1 MEEYLINSE
10 SYILAETKANP
21 ANNPTA
27 IFIVGQPGSGKST
40 IINNLSN
47 INNYIFIDG
56 DPYRK
61 NYDDVNNLKYTDIYS
76 YLNESGKVAGKTVEY
91 LINSLSDKRYNL
103 IIEGTLRTTEVP
115 IKTAEL
121 LRNKGYNCK
130 LMVVAMHPAES
141 LLRTVK
147 RYVHLEEANNLRS
160 SDLLARPVDPVIHDK
175 ICKNFSKNL
184 QAVVDSNLFSSVDI
198 YEKNNNVYSDNLNKP
213 INSKLIYENL
223 IKKLSNKEEVKRI
236 NAELKETKK
245 LVENLFSDTSIKPLI
260 TKSKLSTTF
269 TKISNHLNNSRGR

>member
-10 SYILAETKANP
+10 AYILAETKATP
-21 ANNPTA
+21 SNNPTA

-47 INNYIFIDG
+47 KNNYIFIDG
-56 DPYRK
+56 DSYRK
-61 NYDDVNNLKYTDIYS
+61 NYDDINNLKHTDIYS

-130 LMVVAMHPAES
+130 LMVVAMHPSES

-147 RYVHLEEANNLRS
+147 RYVHLEEVNSLIS
-160 SDLLARPVDPVIHDK
+160 GDLLARPVDPIIHDK

-184 QAVVDSNLFSSVDI
+184 QAVIDSNLFSSV
-198 YEKNNNVYSDNLNKP
+198 YSANLNTP

-245 LVENLFSDTSIKPLI
+245 LVENLFSDTSIKPLM

>member
-1 MEEYLINSE
+1 MEEYLVNSE
-10 SYILAETKANP
+10 AYILADTKANTS
-21 ANNPTA
+21 NNPTA
-27 IFIVGQPGSGKST
+27 IFVVGQPGSGKST
-40 IINNLSN
+40 IINNLAN
-47 INNYIFIDG
+47 KNNYIFIDG
-56 DPYRK
+56 DSYRK
-61 NYDDVNNLKYTDIYS
+61 NYDDVNNLKHTDIYS
-76 YLNESGKVAGKTVEY
+76 YLNESGKIAGKTVEY

-121 LRNKGYNCK
+121 LKNKGYNCK
-130 LMVVAMHPAES
+130 LMVVAMHPSES
-141 LLRTVK
+141 LLRTVN
-147 RYVHLEEANNLRS
+147 RYVHLEKANNLVS
-160 SDLLARPVDPVIHDK
+160 GDLLARPVDPVIHDK

-184 QAVVDSNLFSSVDI
+184 QAVVDSNLFSSIDI

-245 LVENLFSDTSIKPLI
+245 LVENLFSDTSIKPLM